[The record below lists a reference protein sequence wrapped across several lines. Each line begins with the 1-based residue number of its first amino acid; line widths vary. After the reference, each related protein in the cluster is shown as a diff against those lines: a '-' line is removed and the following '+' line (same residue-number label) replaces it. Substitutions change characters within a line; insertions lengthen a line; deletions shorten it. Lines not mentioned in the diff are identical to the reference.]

1 VAGKKRLAGL
11 RHYNFVQNGKPM
23 EHAQAVEIKAV
34 ERYLLGEI
42 APDSR
47 EEFEEHF
54 FDCKNCSEDL
64 RIGTL
69 FLHTAKEVL
78 ATDPVPGR
86 ARGAPRQRF
95 QWFQPHYALAS
106 CMALLAIICYQ
117 SFVLIPKLRISSS
130 PQTLALFSLAGLGA
144 RDVSEAVIAPEP
156 AKPYV
161 LLVDIPADE
170 SFSNYLCEI
179 LTQDGSKVLS
189 IDVSAAKAKQPV
201 PIFVPPSLLKPD
213 SYRLVILGRSGD
225 EKTPYREMEHQS
237 FRIK

>member
-1 VAGKKRLAGL
+1 
-11 RHYNFVQNGKPM
+11 M

-42 APDSR
+42 APASR

-54 FDCKNCSEDL
+54 FDCKECSEDL

-69 FLHTAKEVL
+69 FLHATKEVL
-78 ATDPVPGR
+78 ATDPVSGR
-86 ARGAPRQRF
+86 VRSAPRQRF
-95 QWFQPHYALAS
+95 QWFRPQYALAS
-106 CMALLAIICYQ
+106 CMALLAVICYQ
-117 SFVLIPKLRISSS
+117 SFVLIPRLRTSSS
-130 PQTLALFSLAGLGA
+130 PQTLALFSLASLGA

-156 AKPYV
+156 TKPYV

-170 SFSNYLCEI
+170 SFSNYRCEI
-179 LTQDGSKVLS
+179 LTPDGRKALS
-189 IDVSAAKAKQPV
+189 VDVSAANAKQPV
-201 PIFVPPSLLKPD
+201 PILIPPSLLKPD

-225 EKTPYREMEHQS
+225 EKTPYREIEHQS